1 MTEGRLQAAALHS
14 PFLQSAQR
22 RHVLD
27 RRLPPPPSLLSPPLV
42 QKKITRLLEAGGTI
56 TKIVKGRTEECKGKK
71 GRHAKNGAP
80 QRDMS
85 TLHKKARE
93 RSSHF
98 AFISHAGT
106 ARAHERH
113 RARSSR
119 TPLLALRYCG
129 TVELLHKLIAASHR
143 RLDVA

>member
-1 MTEGRLQAAALHS
+1 MVRPE
-14 PFLQSAQR
+14 
-22 RHVLD
+22 
-27 RRLPPPPSLLSPPLV
+27 
-42 QKKITRLLEAGGTI
+42 
-56 TKIVKGRTEECKGKK
+56 
-71 GRHAKNGAP
+71 
-80 QRDMS
+80 DMS

-98 AFISHAGT
+98 AFISHTPGR
-106 ARAHERH
+106 RALHERH

-119 TPLLALRYCG
+119 KTTRQSALALRYCG